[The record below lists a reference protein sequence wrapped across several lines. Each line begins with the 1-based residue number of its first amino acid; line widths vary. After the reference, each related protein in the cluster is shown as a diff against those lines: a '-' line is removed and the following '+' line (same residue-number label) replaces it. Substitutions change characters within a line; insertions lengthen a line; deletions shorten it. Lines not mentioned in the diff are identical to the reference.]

1 MKPRQN
7 GFSLM
12 EALVTLAI
20 GSLLL
25 SLLFSL
31 TSQFVDQGFRLGNRA
46 LAQAER
52 FPGRESLSVVLD
64 SLVLPGGGFGLD
76 GPDSSFRGRTDGLSA
91 MSLAP
96 RSTRC
101 GPAGYRPISL
111 SIETIESGWSLTCSA
126 QGQEPAVLASGSGA
140 PPRFEYGNGEDWRET
155 SEVLSPLDPRTRT
168 DPLAETAQD
177 GARLRLGIRLVDAQG
192 RAMVAGL
199 AERPRVVA
207 RPFNPAADE

>member
-76 GPDSSFRGRTDGLSA
+76 GPESSFRGRGDGLSA
-91 MSLAP
+91 MILAP

-101 GPAGYRPISL
+101 GPAGYRLISL
-111 SIETIESGWSLTCSA
+111 SITTTEAGWSLDCSA
-126 QGQEPAVLASGSGA
+126 QDEEPAVLASGSGA
-140 PPRFEYGNGEDWRET
+140 PPRFEYGNGDDWVET
-155 SEVLSPLDPRTRT
+155 SEVLSPLDPRART
-168 DPLAETAQD
+168 DPLAPTLQEP
-177 GARLRLGIRLVDAQG
+177 ARLQLRIRLVDSQG
-192 RAMVAGL
+192 RAIAAGL
-199 AERPRVVA
+199 AERPRVIA